1 MTSLVGNEAARATFL
16 AAMRGPAMH
25 HAWLFAG
32 PEGVGKGTF
41 ARAAAARLLAEAA
54 APGTLGAALDLP
66 ADNPTRALIAA
77 GRSEEHPSEL
87 PSIMRISFAV
97 FCLQKK
103 TRN

>member
-41 ARAAAARLLAEAA
+41 ARAEAARLLAEAA

-66 ADNPTRALIAA
+66 ADKPPRALIAA
-77 GRSEEHPSEL
+77 GSHPDFRLLHRL
-87 PSIMRISFAV
+87 PKHAA
-97 FCLQKK
+97 QPGQHPPPTTK
-103 TRN
+103 T

>member
-1 MTSLVGNEAARATFL
+1 MRLIVWSSDLCSPDLVSGGGRAARRARRSAAMTSLVGNEAARATFL

-25 HAWLFAG
+25 HAWLFSG

-66 ADNPTRALIAA
+66 EIGRA
-77 GRSEEHPSEL
+77 H
-87 PSIMRISFAV
+87 V
-97 FCLQKK
+97 
-103 TRN
+103 